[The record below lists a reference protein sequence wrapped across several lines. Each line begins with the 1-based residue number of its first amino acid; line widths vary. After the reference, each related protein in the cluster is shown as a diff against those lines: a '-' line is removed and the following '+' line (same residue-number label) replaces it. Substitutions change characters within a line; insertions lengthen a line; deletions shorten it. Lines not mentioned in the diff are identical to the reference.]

1 MRLDFKSMIISY
13 FMFLVMFSFFA
24 SFFAQTGILPTPP
37 NLNSMFYSINNAYV
51 IAIGYLGGEWVITI
65 FGYVVSLVFLEN
77 MLAYSLFLIILEIY
91 SFLTFIVNVIAYFG
105 LLLKASFVLLPYP
118 LNYIFQTLAVGSLMI
133 AFITSIRV
141 LQTSL
146 SW

>member
-51 IAIGYLGGEWVITI
+51 IAIGYLGGAWVITI

-105 LLLKASFVLLPYP
+105 LLLKASFVLLPYS

-146 SW
+146 S